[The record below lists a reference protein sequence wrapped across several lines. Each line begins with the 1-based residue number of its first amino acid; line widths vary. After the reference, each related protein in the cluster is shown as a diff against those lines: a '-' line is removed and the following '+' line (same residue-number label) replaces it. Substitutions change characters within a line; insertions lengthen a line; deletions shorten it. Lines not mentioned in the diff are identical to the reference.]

1 MKIDRKRAQR
11 AFEDYVKKYNT
22 ENDKVRLK
30 IEHTY
35 RVSELCEIIARSLGL
50 PEKDVDVAWLIGLL
64 HDVGRFE
71 QLRNFGT
78 FNDGESIDHAVYG
91 AKILFD
97 EGKIR
102 DYVDAGW
109 DACAAGD
116 AVADEDA
123 GADGN
128 AGVEEDAVAYGNASV
143 EEDAGA
149 ERDGLLH
156 RCGAA
161 DKLIWTAVN
170 YHNAYRI
177 PKGLDA
183 RTEQFCHII
192 RDADKID
199 ILKVNIEYPLE
210 EIYNVTSEELRNGKI
225 TEAVMQA
232 FEEEH
237 AVLRSLKRTA
247 VDNVVGH
254 ISLVYELVYPVSL
267 QIVEEQGYL
276 TRIMNFRTENAET
289 EKQFVRIREK
299 MNGYMKRRAGRAPE
313 QYKK

>member
-22 ENDKVRLK
+22 EDEKVRLK

-35 RVSELCEIIARSLGL
+35 RVSQLCEKIAGSLGL
-50 PEKDVDVAWLIGLL
+50 PEEDVDVAWLIGLL

-109 DACAAGD
+109 DA
-116 AVADEDA
+116 
-123 GADGN
+123 
-128 AGVEEDAVAYGNASV
+128 S
-143 EEDAGA
+143 
-149 ERDGLLH
+149 
-156 RCGAA
+156 
-161 DKLIWTAVN
+161 DKLIWMAVN

-177 PKGLDA
+177 PKELDA
-183 RTEQFCHII
+183 RMEQFCHII

-276 TRIMNFRTENAET
+276 TRIMNFRTENPET

-299 MNGYMKRRAGRAPE
+299 MNGYMKRRAGRE
-313 QYKK
+313 SERYKK

>member
-11 AFEDYVKKYNT
+11 AFEYYVKKYNT
-22 ENDKVRLK
+22 EDEKVRLK

-35 RVSELCEIIARSLGL
+35 RVSELCEKIARSLGL

-71 QLRNFGT
+71 QLQNFGT

-116 AVADEDA
+116 AIV
-123 GADGN
+123 
-128 AGVEEDAVAYGNASV
+128 YGNASA
-143 EEDAGA
+143 EEDVGA

-177 PKGLDA
+177 PKGLDT

-276 TRIMNFRTENAET
+276 TRIMNFRTENPET

-299 MNGYMKRRAGRAPE
+299 MNGYMKRRAGRALE